1 MPPSGNLLL
10 LGHFYLACVVKFCW
24 YKDNRENDISFT
36 EKRTL
41 MINTVQSTI
50 GGAKGNVKSERRGR
64 SQSAKPEQP
73 TKLEENEFKLV
84 QPPLRRLVS
93 ARPGRHQRAQV
104 TELEFSMSPWQFYA
118 RLSNLRL
125 KIFVSWDKN
134 MLQLTDLQKRETL
147 LRHWQ
152 KVLKSRA
159 EKQNNK
165 CCNSINITEPMNN
178 WCSSRNDW
186 NNADYYWITLSEV
199 SWS

>member
-104 TELEFSMSPWQFYA
+104 T
-118 RLSNLRL
+118 
-125 KIFVSWDKN
+125 D
-134 MLQLTDLQKRETL
+134 
-147 LRHWQ
+147 
-152 KVLKSRA
+152 
-159 EKQNNK
+159 
-165 CCNSINITEPMNN
+165 
-178 WCSSRNDW
+178 
-186 NNADYYWITLSEV
+186 LSEEHVTLAILSLDWVIWV
-199 SWS
+199 SRSLVMMTKDNRDKKQTAIDWSTTKKRVWRVQEQRGNKSGIFQSH